1 LALTRKDKATRNG
14 IILWTHVRL
23 KQKNAGTIIGALFT
37 DYDGTLSPI
46 NVPRLESQV
55 PPKTMLVLN
64 KIKEHIPVA
73 VITTK
78 SLEFVVARTP
88 FACAWSALG
97 GLETRI
103 GEITSRAS
111 CLKNTRDLATALRYA
126 KSRSEGVL
134 AVEEKRDSQGEVVAF
149 SVDWRFADNPD
160 RAGKTAMIV
169 LSFCESLPVATF
181 RYKGQPFFDVFPCVV
196 NKGKALLDLK
206 QKLRVLDNVMYMG
219 DSAADNPAFELADVA
234 VGVMHAET
242 PKDLA
247 CNYFVRFEDIVGFLK
262 CLLENDFLF
271 DPNFPVIL
279 HKKP

>member
-1 LALTRKDKATRNG
+1 MSS
-14 IILWTHVRL
+14 L
-23 KQKNAGTIIGALFT
+23 KQRNAGTIIRALFT

-46 NVPRLESQV
+46 NVPLLESRV

-64 KIKEHIPVA
+64 KIKDHIPVA

-78 SLEFVVARTP
+78 SLEFVAARTP

-103 GEITSRAS
+103 GKITSRAS
-111 CLKNTRDLATALRYA
+111 CLKNIRDLATALQYA
-126 KSRSEGVL
+126 KSSSKGVL
-134 AVEEKRDSQGEVVAF
+134 TVEEKRDSQGEVVAF
-149 SVDWRFADNPD
+149 SVDWRFADNAD
-160 RAGKTAMIV
+160 RAEKMAMMV

-196 NKGKALLDLK
+196 NKGEALLDLK
-206 QKLRVLDNVMYMG
+206 QKLGVRDSVMYVG
-219 DSAADNPAFELADVA
+219 DSAADNPAFDLADVA

-242 PKDLA
+242 PKNLTCD
-247 CNYFVRFEDIVGFLK
+247 YFVRFENVGGFFK

-271 DPNFPVIL
+271 YPNFPMIL
-279 HKKP
+279 HEKP